1 MATMSSKTELKT
13 EDLVKVLNEVN
24 ISSFL
29 DKWGPEVIVQAYDA
43 EIGMQGILV
52 IDNTLLGPGKGGI
65 RMTPTVNFLE
75 VFRLAR
81 TMTWKCSLA
90 DIPFGGAKAGIRA
103 NPTEVDKV
111 KFIKSFARKI
121 ASYVPDRYITAPDM
135 NTGEKEMAAFVEEVG
150 DLQGATGKPERLGGI
165 PHELGT
171 TGFGVGIA
179 LETGLGMVHELT
191 GLPEDLSDVKVAI
204 QGFGNV
210 GIGIAKFLFE
220 KGAKVVAINDY
231 WGAVCNPKGID
242 IDEVKKYSYATC
254 EKDSI
259 KNYDGAKAV
268 PREDIFKVDCDILV
282 PAACGNVINSEN
294 WATIKAKYIVEGA
307 NNATTAEAE
316 QRLFSKGTIIL
327 PDFLANA
334 GGVIGSY
341 AEYKKMDAREAFALI
356 ESKITKNTENV
367 LEKSLNLNVTAR
379 RAAKEIAKERLL
391 DAMEKKL

>member
-1 MATMSSKTELKT
+1 MATISTKTPLKT

-29 DKWGPEVIVQAYDA
+29 DKWGPEEVIQVYDP
-43 EIGMQGILV
+43 ESGMQGILV
-52 IDNTLLGPGKGGI
+52 IDNTVLGPGKGGI
-65 RMTPTVNFLE
+65 RMTPTVSFLE

-90 DIPFGGAKAGIRA
+90 DVPFGGAKAGIRA
-103 NPTEVDKV
+103 DPTKVDK
-111 KFIKSFARKI
+111 IKIIKAFAKKI
-121 ASYVPDRYITAPDM
+121 ASHVPNRYITAPDM

-179 LETGLGMVHELT
+179 LETGLPMIHELT
-191 GLPEDLSDVKVAI
+191 GLPENIADTRVAI

-210 GIGIAKFLFE
+210 GIGIAKFLQS
-220 KGAKVVAINDY
+220 KGAKVVAVNDY
-231 WGAVCNPKGID
+231 WGAIYNPKGID
-242 IDEVKKYSYATC
+242 VDKVEKHSYATC
-254 EKDSI
+254 EKDSLR
-259 KNYDGAKAV
+259 NCDGGKSIA
-268 PREDIFKVDCDILV
+268 RDDIFKVDCDILV
-282 PAACGNVINSEN
+282 PAACGNVINADN
-294 WATIKAKYIVEGA
+294 WASIKAKYIVEGA

-316 QRLFSKGTIIL
+316 QGLYERGTIIL

-341 AEYKKMDAREAFALI
+341 AEYKRMDAKEAFALI
-356 ESKITKNTENV
+356 ESKIRKNTEKV
-367 LEKSLNLNVTAR
+367 VQKSLDANVTPR
-379 RAAKEIAKERLL
+379 RAAKEIAKQRIL
-391 DAMEKKL
+391 DAMEKKS

>member
-1 MATMSSKTELKT
+1 MATMSSKTALKS

-29 DKWGPEVIVQAYDA
+29 DKWGPEEVIQVYDP

-65 RMTPTVNFLE
+65 RMTPTVSFLE

-90 DIPFGGAKAGIRA
+90 DVPFGGAKAGIRA
-103 NPTEVDKV
+103 NPTEVDK
-111 KFIKSFARKI
+111 IKIIKAFARKI
-121 ASYVPDRYITAPDM
+121 SSHVPERYIAAPDM

-171 TGFGVGIA
+171 TGFGVGIS
-179 LETGLGMVHELT
+179 LETGLGMIHELV
-191 GLPEDLSDVKVAI
+191 GLPEDLSDIRAAI

-210 GIGIAKFLFE
+210 GIGIAKFLHK
-220 KGAKVVAINDY
+220 KGAKVVALNDY
-231 WGAVCNPKGID
+231 WGAVYNPKGID
-242 IDEVKKYSYATC
+242 IEKVEKHSYATY

-259 KNYDGAKAV
+259 KNCEGAKV
-268 PREDIFKVDCDILV
+268 IPREDIFKVDCDVFV
-282 PAACGNVINSEN
+282 PAACGNVINADN
-294 WATIKAKYIVEGA
+294 WSSIKAKYIVEGA

-316 QRLFSKGTIIL
+316 QGLYEKGTIII

-341 AEYKKMDAREAFALI
+341 AEYKRMDAKEAFALI
-356 ESKITKNTENV
+356 ESKIKKNTETV
-367 LEKSLNLNVTAR
+367 IQKSLDSNITAR

-391 DAMEKKL
+391 DAMEKKS